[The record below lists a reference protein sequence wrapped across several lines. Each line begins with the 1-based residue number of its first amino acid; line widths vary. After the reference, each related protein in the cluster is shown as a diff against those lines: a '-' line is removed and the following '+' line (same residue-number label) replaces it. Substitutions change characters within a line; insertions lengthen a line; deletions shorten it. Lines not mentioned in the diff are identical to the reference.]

1 MPNENEESAA
11 PAEPVEIDP
20 AVLPPETL
28 RRLVEDFVTRDGT
41 DYGEREATLE
51 RRVAD
56 AMEELRRGRAVV
68 SYDPETGTA
77 TLIVKGRRR

>member
-1 MPNENEESAA
+1 MSNEDEDPA
-11 PAEPVEIDP
+11 PPPEPVEID
-20 AVLPPETL
+20 AAMLPPETL

-41 DYGEREATLE
+41 DYGEREASLE

>member
-1 MPNENEESAA
+1 MSTEDEEAA
-11 PAEPVEIDP
+11 LPPEPVEID
-20 AVLPPETL
+20 AAMLPPGTL

-41 DYGEREATLE
+41 DYGEREASLE

-77 TLIVKGRRR
+77 TLILKRGR